1 MRSRTGCS
9 SRAGGNKFLAL
20 ANLGDDPRTPFSSGL
35 RSHFPN
41 IYVADDSV
49 PDSGATVR
57 DDMPCPSHS
66 RDTSLE
72 PAVGTSGVL
81 LPDTLGYS
89 NTFAR
94 RWGENGP
101 DNLPTGNHAT
111 AVDTGD
117 IEIPVRM
124 NQAEGGPREVP
135 LPKGQASD
143 GSDQLRSEAFSLTG
157 SLANMAAHFLLP

>member
-20 ANLGDDPRTPFSSGL
+20 ANLGDDPRTPFSNGL

-57 DDMPCPSHS
+57 GDMPCPSHS

-81 LPDTLGYS
+81 LRLEPIAKRFAAPQNVLALRLGIPIS
-89 NTFAR
+89 FGMR
-94 RWGENGP
+94 RG
-101 DNLPTGNHAT
+101 
-111 AVDTGD
+111 V
-117 IEIPVRM
+117 
-124 NQAEGGPREVP
+124 
-135 LPKGQASD
+135 
-143 GSDQLRSEAFSLTG
+143 
-157 SLANMAAHFLLP
+157 